1 MNAKDDGRTYNGWA
15 NYETWLIRLWL
26 DNEEGSHRYWTDQ
39 AGRLAWKG
47 EAAISGLARLLEEEI
62 KEGGP
67 DLGCT
72 LYADFLNAA
81 LSEVDWYEVAE
92 SYLDDV
98 RDDG

>member
-1 MNAKDDGRTYNGWA
+1 VNSKDDGRTYNGWA

-39 AGRLAWKG
+39 AGRIAWKG
-47 EAAISGLARLLEEEI
+47 EAAISELAQLLAEEI
-62 KEGGP
+62 KAGAP

-98 RDDG
+98 RDDD